1 MRLQLSHGS
10 SSPTLAAHLAAPHMR
25 LDEVTVASK
34 TVQGT
39 ARDSMSVL
47 VCVCVFH
54 EFAVCS

>member
-10 SSPTLAAHLAAPHMR
+10 SSPALAAHLAAPHMR

-47 VCVCVFH
+47 VCVCV
-54 EFAVCS
+54 S